1 MKILIVEDDH
11 TLSRNI
17 SEALKADGFFPE
29 IVYDGLLAERMLK
42 KNSYDCIIMD
52 VNLPGRNGFDL
63 CKLFREYN
71 NYTPVIMLTAFA
83 ELEDKV
89 QGFDYGADDYLTKPF
104 FMRELIMRIKS
115 LIKRSQN
122 ASTQTAKTQLIT
134 GDIKLNI
141 AQKKVSRE
149 GTEINLTP
157 REYQILLKLME
168 NSGEIVSKADL
179 IESIWGGS
187 FAANTNTIEVYM
199 NFLRNKID
207 KPFGKNTIKTKI
219 GYGYYLDVNED

>member
-17 SEALKADGFFPE
+17 SEALRADGFFPE

-42 KNSYDCIIMD
+42 KNNYDCIIMD

-71 NYTPVIMLTAFA
+71 NSTPVIMLTAFA

-89 QGFDYGADDYLTKPF
+89 QGFDCGADDYLTKPF

-122 ASTQTAKTQLIT
+122 ASTTANTQLISGNIT
-134 GDIKLNI
+134 LNT
-141 AQKKVSRE
+141 AQKKVSRQ
-149 GTEINLTP
+149 GTEIKLTP

-179 IESIWGGS
+179 IESIWGNS

-199 NFLRNKID
+199 NFLRNKLD

-219 GYGYYLDVNED
+219 GFGYYLDVNED

>member
-1 MKILIVEDDH
+1 MKILIIEDDH

-17 SEALKADGFFPE
+17 FEALKADGFFPE
-29 IVYDGLLAERMLK
+29 VIYDGLLAERMLK

-63 CKLFREYN
+63 CKLFRDYN
-71 NYTPVIMLTAFA
+71 NSTPVIMLTAFA

-89 QGFDYGADDYLTKPF
+89 QGFDCGADDYLTKPF
-104 FMRELIMRIKS
+104 FMRELIIRIKS

-122 ASTQTAKTQLIT
+122 AITTTNTQLVSGNIN
-134 GDIKLNI
+134 LNI
-141 AQKKVSRE
+141 ALKKVSRQ
-149 GTEINLTP
+149 GTEIKLTP

-179 IESIWGGS
+179 IESIWGNS

-219 GYGYYLDVNED
+219 GYGYYLDINED

>member
-11 TLSRNI
+11 TLSLNI
-17 SEALKADGFFPE
+17 SDALNADGFFPE
-29 IVYDGLLAERMLK
+29 VVYDGLLAERMLK
-42 KNSYDCIIMD
+42 KKRYNCIVMD

-63 CKLFREYN
+63 CKLFREYDSV
-71 NYTPVIMLTAFA
+71 TPVIMLTAFA

-89 QGFDYGADDYLTKPF
+89 QGYDCGADDYLTKPF

-122 ASTQTAKTQLIT
+122 ASKESLKIKITT
-134 GDIKLNI
+134 GDIVLKKD
-141 AQKKVSRE
+141 QKKVLRQ
-149 GTEINLTP
+149 GKEIKLTP

-168 NSGEIVSKADL
+168 HSGEIVSKADL

-187 FAANTNTIEVYM
+187 FQANTNTIEVYM

-219 GYGYYLDVNED
+219 GYGYYLDVNEN